1 MKLRLIF
8 SLAIIAVLIFP
19 PTGFG
24 AQLRVSYPDI
34 GPSSAFLWAAK
45 DRGYFAKYGLDV
57 DLVYIVGGLLTIQ
70 ALLGKNLDMVS
81 VAGEIVI
88 QSAARGGNIMI
99 FGSFVNVLGY
109 SLVVTKDIN
118 TIADLKNK
126 SIGINRFGS
135 SSEYFTRFILE
146 EAGLDS
152 GKDVTLIQTGGSSAR
167 LAGLSAG
174 GIRAALL
181 TPPRDQ
187 TAIKMGM
194 KILPIPKMEYLRNS
208 LVTRVD
214 FLNQNADMTKRFLE
228 ASRDAT
234 AWLIDRKNKPE
245 VLKILKKYM
254 RIGDGPELDYTYEF
268 TVEGHQTDPRPSRQA
283 VANTLKLV
291 RMMSP
296 ELKDIDAARFLRLDI
311 AESIQAPSR

>member
-34 GPSSAFLWAAK
+34 GPSSAFLWTAK
-45 DRGYFAKYGLDV
+45 ERGYFAKYGLDV

-70 ALLGKNLDMVS
+70 ALLGKNLDMAS

-88 QSAARGGNIMI
+88 QSAARGGNVLI

-118 TIADLKNK
+118 AIADLKNK
-126 SIGINRFGS
+126 TIGINRFGS
-135 SSEYFTRFILE
+135 SSEYFTRFILD

-167 LAGLSAG
+167 LAALSAG

-187 TAIKMGM
+187 TAVKMGM

-214 FLNQNADMTKRFLE
+214 FLEKNADLAKRFLE
-228 ASRDAT
+228 ASRDAS

-254 RIGDGPELDYTYEF
+254 RIADGEELDYTYEF
-268 TVEGHQTDPRPSRQA
+268 TVEGHQADPRPSRQA

-296 ELKDIDAARFLRLDI
+296 ELKDIDTGRFLKLDI
-311 AESIQAPSR
+311 AETLQPASR

>member
-1 MKLRLIF
+1 MKLRVVF
-8 SLAIIAVLIFP
+8 SLAIIAVFIFP
-19 PTGFG
+19 PPGFG
-24 AQLRVSYPDI
+24 ARLRVSYPDI

-45 DRGYFAKYGLDV
+45 ERGYFAKYGLDV

-70 ALLGKNLDMVS
+70 ALLGKNLDMAS

-88 QSAARGGNIMI
+88 QSAARGGNVLI

-118 TIADLKNK
+118 AIADLKNK
-126 SIGINRFGS
+126 TIGINRFGS
-135 SSEYFTRFILE
+135 SSEYFTRFILD

-152 GKDVTLIQTGGSSAR
+152 SKDVTLIQTGGSSAR
-167 LAGLSAG
+167 LAALSAG

-187 TAIKMGM
+187 TAVKMGL

-214 FLNQNADMTKRFLE
+214 FLEKNADLTKRFLE
-228 ASRDAT
+228 ASRDAS

-245 VLKILKKYM
+245 VVKILKKYM
-254 RIGDGPELDYTYEF
+254 RIRDGAELDYTYEF
-268 TVEGHQTDPRPSRQA
+268 TVEAHQAKPRPSRQA

-296 ELKDIDAARFLRLDI
+296 ELKDIDTARFLRLDI
-311 AESIQAPSR
+311 AETLQPASH

>member
-1 MKLRLIF
+1 MRFSYFLRRGSALNFAFPIPTSVHRLRF
-8 SLAIIAVLIFP
+8 FGRLKTEAISQNTDWTF
-19 PTGFG
+19 
-24 AQLRVSYPDI
+24 
-34 GPSSAFLWAAK
+34 
-45 DRGYFAKYGLDV
+45 

-118 TIADLKNK
+118 AIADLKNK

-135 SSEYFTRFILE
+135 SSEYFTRFILD

-167 LAGLSAG
+167 LAALSAG

-245 VLKILKKYM
+245 VMKILKKYM
-254 RIGDGPELDYTYEF
+254 RIEDGPELDYTYEF
-268 TVEGHQTDPRPSRQA
+268 TVEGHQTDPRPSRKA

-296 ELKDIDAARFLRLDI
+296 DLKDIDAARFLRLDI

>member
-34 GPSSAFLWAAK
+34 GPSSAFLWTAK
-45 DRGYFAKYGLDV
+45 ERGYFSKYGLDV

-70 ALLGKNLDMVS
+70 ALLGKNLDLAS

-88 QSAARGGNIMI
+88 QSAARGSNVLI

-118 TIADLKNK
+118 AIADLKNK
-126 SIGINRFGS
+126 TIGINRFGS
-135 SSEYFTRFILE
+135 SSEYFTRFILD

-167 LAGLSAG
+167 LAALSAG

-187 TAIKMGM
+187 TAVKMGM

-214 FLNQNADMTKRFLE
+214 FLEKNADLAKRFLE
-228 ASRDAT
+228 ASRDAS

-254 RIGDGPELDYTYEF
+254 RIADGEELDYTYEF
-268 TVEGHQTDPRPSRQA
+268 TVEGHQADPRPSRQA
-283 VANTLKLV
+283 IANTLKLV

-296 ELKDIDAARFLRLDI
+296 ELKDIDTGRFLKLDI
-311 AESIQAPSR
+311 AEPLQPASR

>member
-34 GPSSAFLWAAK
+34 GPSSAFLWTAK
-45 DRGYFAKYGLDV
+45 ERGYFAKYGLDV

-70 ALLGKNLDMVS
+70 ALLGKNLDLAS

-88 QSAARGGNIMI
+88 QSAARGSNVLI

-118 TIADLKNK
+118 AIADLKNK
-126 SIGINRFGS
+126 TIGINRFGS
-135 SSEYFTRFILE
+135 SSEYFTRFILD

-167 LAGLSAG
+167 LAALSAG

-187 TAIKMGM
+187 TAVKMGM

-214 FLNQNADMTKRFLE
+214 FLEKNADLAKRFLE
-228 ASRDAT
+228 ASRDAS

-254 RIGDGPELDYTYEF
+254 RIADGEELDYTYEF
-268 TVEGHQTDPRPSRQA
+268 TVEGHQADPRPSRQA
-283 VANTLKLV
+283 IANTLKLV

-296 ELKDIDAARFLRLDI
+296 ELKDIDTGRFLKLDI
-311 AESIQAPSR
+311 AETLQPASR

>member
-24 AQLRVSYPDI
+24 AQLRVSSPDI
-34 GPSSAFLWAAK
+34 GPSSAFLWTAK
-45 DRGYFAKYGLDV
+45 ERGYFAKYGLDV

-70 ALLGKNLDMVS
+70 ALLGKNLDMAS

-88 QSAARGGNIMI
+88 QSAARGGNVLI

-118 TIADLKNK
+118 AIADLKNK
-126 SIGINRFGS
+126 TIGINRFGS
-135 SSEYFTRFILE
+135 SSEYFTRFILD

-167 LAGLSAG
+167 LAALSAG

-187 TAIKMGM
+187 TAVKMGL

-214 FLNQNADMTKRFLE
+214 FLEKNADLTKRFLE
-228 ASRDAT
+228 ASRDAS
-234 AWLIDRKNKPE
+234 AWLIDRRNKPE

-254 RIGDGPELDYTYEF
+254 RVRDGAELDYTYEF
-268 TVEGHQTDPRPSRQA
+268 TVEAHQAEPRPSRQA
-283 VANTLKLV
+283 VANTLRLV

-296 ELKDIDAARFLRLDI
+296 ELKEIDTARFLKLDI
-311 AESIQAPSR
+311 AETLQPASH

>member
-1 MKLRLIF
+1 MKVRLICALVMTVA
-8 SLAIIAVLIFP
+8 LAFP
-19 PTGFG
+19 PTAFG

-45 DRGYFAKYGLDV
+45 EKGYFAKYGLDV
-57 DLVYIVGGLLTIQ
+57 DLVYIVGGLLTLQ
-70 ALLGKNLDMVS
+70 ALLGKNLDVVS

-88 QSAARGGNIMI
+88 QNAARGGNVAI

-109 SLVVTKDIN
+109 ALVVTKDIN
-118 TIADLKNK
+118 TIGDLKNK
-126 SIGINRFGS
+126 TIGINRFGS

-146 EAGLDS
+146 EAGIDS
-152 GKDVTLIQTGGSSAR
+152 VKEVTLLQTGGSSAR
-167 LAGLSAG
+167 LAALSAG

-194 KILPIPKMEYLRNS
+194 KVLPIPKMEYLRNS
-208 LVTRVD
+208 LVTRLD
-214 FLNQNADMTKRFLE
+214 FLDKNADVTKRFLE
-228 ASRDAT
+228 ACRDGT
-234 AWLIDRKNKPE
+234 AWLVDRKNKPE
-245 VLKILKKYM
+245 VLRILKKYM

-268 TVEGHQTDPRPSRQA
+268 TIDGHQIDPRPSRQA

-296 ELKDIDAARFLRLDI
+296 ELKDVDTGRFLRLDI
-311 AESIQAPSR
+311 AETIQAPSR

>member
-1 MKLRLIF
+1 MKLRPFFALVM
-8 SLAIIAVLIFP
+8 IAVLAFSS
-19 PTGFG
+19 TGSA

-34 GPSSAFLWAAK
+34 GPSSVFLWAAR

-57 DLVYIVGGLLTIQ
+57 DLVYIAGGLLTLQ
-70 ALLGKNLDMVS
+70 ALLGKNLDVAA
-81 VAGEIVI
+81 VAGEIVV
-88 QSAARGGNIMI
+88 QNAARGGNIAI

-118 TIADLKNK
+118 AISDLKNK
-126 SIGINRFGS
+126 TIGINRFGS

-152 GKDVTLIQTGGSSAR
+152 SKDVTLLQTGGSSAR
-167 LAGLSAG
+167 LAALSAG

-187 TAIKMGM
+187 TAVKMGM

-208 LVTRVD
+208 LVTRLD
-214 FLNQNADMTKRFLE
+214 FLDKNADGAKRFLE
-228 ASRDAT
+228 ACRDAA
-234 AWLIDRKNKPE
+234 AWLTDRKNKPE
-245 VLKILKKYM
+245 VLKLLKKYM
-254 RIGDGPELDYTYEF
+254 RVGDGPELEYTYEF
-268 TVEGHQTDPRPSRQA
+268 TVEGHQIDPRPSRQA
-283 VANTLKLV
+283 VVNTLKLV

-296 ELKDIDAARFLRLDI
+296 DLKDVDAGRFLRLDI
-311 AESIQAPSR
+311 AEKIQVPSR

>member
-1 MKLRLIF
+1 MRFSYFLRWGSALNFAFPIPTSVHRLRF
-8 SLAIIAVLIFP
+8 FGRLKTEAISQNTDWTF
-19 PTGFG
+19 
-24 AQLRVSYPDI
+24 
-34 GPSSAFLWAAK
+34 
-45 DRGYFAKYGLDV
+45 

-118 TIADLKNK
+118 AIADLKNK

-135 SSEYFTRFILE
+135 SSEYFTRFILD

-167 LAGLSAG
+167 LAALSAG

-245 VLKILKKYM
+245 VMKILKKYM
-254 RIGDGPELDYTYEF
+254 RIEDGPELDYTYEF
-268 TVEGHQTDPRPSRQA
+268 TVEGHQTDPRPSRKA

-296 ELKDIDAARFLRLDI
+296 DLKDIDAARFLRLDI

>member
-1 MKLRLIF
+1 MTFRLVF

-19 PTGFG
+19 PRGFG

-45 DRGYFAKYGLDV
+45 ERGYFAKYGLDV

-70 ALLGKNLDMVS
+70 ALLGKNLDVAS

-88 QSAARGGNIMI
+88 QSAARGGNVLI

-118 TIADLKNK
+118 AIADLKNK
-126 SIGINRFGS
+126 TIGINRFGS
-135 SSEYFTRFILE
+135 SSEYFTRFILD

-167 LAGLSAG
+167 LAALSAG

-187 TAIKMGM
+187 TAVKMGM
-194 KILPIPKMEYLRNS
+194 RILPIPKMEYLRNS

-214 FLNQNADMTKRFLE
+214 FLDKNGDLTKRFLQ
-228 ASRDAT
+228 ASRDASV
-234 AWLIDRKNKPE
+234 WLIDKKNKPE
-245 VLKILKKYM
+245 VLKLLKKYM
-254 RIGDGPELDYTYEF
+254 RIGDGEELDYTYEF
-268 TVEGHQTDPRPSRQA
+268 TVAGHQADPRPSRRA
-283 VANTLKLV
+283 IANTLKLV

-296 ELKDIDAARFLRLDI
+296 ELKNIDTAQILKLDI
-311 AESIQAPSR
+311 AETLQPASR

>member
-1 MKLRLIF
+1 L
-8 SLAIIAVLIFP
+8 
-19 PTGFG
+19 
-24 AQLRVSYPDI
+24 
-34 GPSSAFLWAAK
+34 
-45 DRGYFAKYGLDV
+45 
-57 DLVYIVGGLLTIQ
+57 
-70 ALLGKNLDMVS
+70 
-81 VAGEIVI
+81 
-88 QSAARGGNIMI
+88 I

-118 TIADLKNK
+118 AIADLKNK
-126 SIGINRFGS
+126 TIGINRFGS
-135 SSEYFTRFILE
+135 SSEYFTRFILD

-167 LAGLSAG
+167 LAALSAG

-187 TAIKMGM
+187 TAVKMGM

-214 FLNQNADMTKRFLE
+214 FLEKNADLAKRFLE
-228 ASRDAT
+228 ASRDAS

-254 RIGDGPELDYTYEF
+254 RIADGEELDYTYEF
-268 TVEGHQTDPRPSRQA
+268 TVEGHQADPRPSRQA
-283 VANTLKLV
+283 IANTLKLV

-296 ELKDIDAARFLRLDI
+296 ELKDIDTGRFLKLDI
-311 AESIQAPSR
+311 AEPLQPASR

>member
-34 GPSSAFLWAAK
+34 GPSSAFLWTAK
-45 DRGYFAKYGLDV
+45 ERGYFAKYGLDV

-70 ALLGKNLDMVS
+70 ALLGKNLDLAS

-88 QSAARGGNIMI
+88 QSAARGSNVLI

-118 TIADLKNK
+118 AIADLKNK
-126 SIGINRFGS
+126 TIGINRFGS
-135 SSEYFTRFILE
+135 SSEYFTRFILD
-146 EAGLDS
+146 EAGIDS

-167 LAGLSAG
+167 LAALSAG

-187 TAIKMGM
+187 TAVKMGM

-214 FLNQNADMTKRFLE
+214 FLEKNADLAKRFLE
-228 ASRDAT
+228 ASRDAS

-254 RIGDGPELDYTYEF
+254 RIADGEELDYTYEF
-268 TVEGHQTDPRPSRQA
+268 TVEGHQADPRPSRQA
-283 VANTLKLV
+283 IANTLKLV

-296 ELKDIDAARFLRLDI
+296 ELKDIDTGRFLKLDI
-311 AESIQAPSR
+311 AEPLQPASR